1 MTNPS
6 RPLRIFVVDDHRDVA
21 EGLAD
26 VLRMHGHEVE
36 VAFNGEQAIRVFRE
50 KDFDIAFMDVMM
62 PGMNGVESFLEIRKI
77 KPAARVI
84 MMTGYSVEQLLDQ
97 AVENKAYG
105 VLHKPVAID
114 DVMEA
119 LERVQSQGMV
129 LVADDDPEF
138 SATVKMVL
146 EEHNYKVCLARTGS
160 EALKT
165 VLGGGVDILVL
176 DLELPV
182 ISGLEVY
189 MQLRRRGRAVP
200 TVVVTGHSRDQAEA
214 IGALRAVS
222 TTGILTKP
230 FDSAQLFEE
239 IGKLVTK
246 TPEAEPQAKTPE
258 PQREP
263 EPSWSAPEPRGEPEP
278 SSSAPEPQREPEPSW
293 SAPEPQ
299 SEPEPSWSAPE
310 PQSEPEPSWS
320 APEPQGEPEPS
331 WSAPEPRSEP
341 KSWSAPEPRSAPK
354 AQVTPAQPAPPTIQK
369 EPAGRPAPANSA
381 QMGPKK
387 PGDAER
393 FGRILAVD
401 DDVDMVE
408 GLAEVLRARGYT
420 VETANNAEDAQ
431 AVIQNFDAQVALLDI
446 RLGRSNGLELIPYLK
461 ECRPNIYCVMITGN
475 ADKESA
481 ITALRIGAYDYL
493 TKPLHPNELFAIL
506 DRCLEKHDLE
516 RRLSNTF
523 EALQNAKDQAEAA
536 SETGSGFLASLTE
549 ELGDPIS
556 AIISSSNLIVDEALG
571 PVGTKQ
577 YREHAQS
584 IRENAS
590 QIAQTLT
597 CALELAK
604 AQTGNLDIQEQ
615 EVDIANLMTA
625 VAHSIRDVV
634 EASTPEIEV
643 NVPDNAPIVWGD
655 EHHFKQIL
663 INLLSNAIKFTPE
676 HGQIKLTLD
685 RDAEGNMIIE
695 VRDNGM
701 GMAPAQIPNALSQFG
716 RIQSQ
721 GAPKYSGAG
730 LGLPLVAALAELHGG
745 ELHLDSELSKGTTA
759 RVTLPAQR
767 VANRRSGEEPAMG
780 SVA

>member
-1 MTNPS
+1 MTSPT

-246 TPEAEPQAKTPE
+246 TPEAAPQEKTPQ
-258 PQREP
+258 PRQEP
-263 EPSWSAPEPRGEPEP
+263 ET
-278 SSSAPEPQREPEPSW
+278 W

-299 SEPEPSWSAPE
+299 G
-310 PQSEPEPSWS
+310 EPEPSWS

-331 WSAPEPRSEP
+331 WSAPEPQGEPEPSWSAPEPQRGSEPWSAPEPRSEP
-341 KSWSAPEPRSAPK
+341 KSWSAPEPRA
-354 AQVTPAQPAPPTIQK
+354 TPAQPSPPIDQK
-369 EPAGRPAPANSA
+369 EPAGRPAPTDSTR
-381 QMGPKK
+381 MGPKK

-604 AQTGNLDIQEQ
+604 AQTGNLDLQEQ

-634 EASTPEIEV
+634 EAPTPEIEV

-663 INLLSNAIKFTPE
+663 INLLSNAVKFTPE

-701 GMAPAQIPNALSQFG
+701 GMTPAQIPNALSQFG

-721 GAPKYSGAG
+721 GAPRYSGAG

-745 ELHLDSELSKGTTA
+745 ELHLDSELGKGTTA
-759 RVTLPAQR
+759 RVTLPGQR
-767 VANRRSGEEPAMG
+767 VAARRSAEGSAMG

>member
-1 MTNPS
+1 MTSPT

-239 IGKLVTK
+239 IGKLITK
-246 TPEAEPQAKTPE
+246 TPEAAPQEKTPE

-263 EPSWSAPEPRGEPEP
+263 EPSW
-278 SSSAPEPQREPEPSW
+278 SAPEPQREPEPSW

-299 SEPEPSWSAPE
+299 N
-310 PQSEPEPSWS
+310 
-320 APEPQGEPEPS
+320 
-331 WSAPEPRSEP
+331 EP
-341 KSWSAPEPRSAPK
+341 KSWSAPQPQA
-354 AQVTPAQPAPPTIQK
+354 TPAQPSPPIDQK
-369 EPAGRPAPANSA
+369 EPAGRPAPTDSA
-381 QMGPKK
+381 RMGPKK

-604 AQTGNLDIQEQ
+604 AQTGNLDLQEQ

-634 EASTPEIEV
+634 EAPTPEIEV

-663 INLLSNAIKFTPE
+663 INLLSNAVKFTPE

-685 RDAEGNMIIE
+685 RDAEGNMIVE

-701 GMAPAQIPNALSQFG
+701 GMTPAQIPNALSQFG

-721 GAPKYSGAG
+721 GAPRYSGAG

-745 ELHLDSELSKGTTA
+745 ELHLDSELGKGTTA

-767 VANRRSGEEPAMG
+767 VAARRSAEGSAMG